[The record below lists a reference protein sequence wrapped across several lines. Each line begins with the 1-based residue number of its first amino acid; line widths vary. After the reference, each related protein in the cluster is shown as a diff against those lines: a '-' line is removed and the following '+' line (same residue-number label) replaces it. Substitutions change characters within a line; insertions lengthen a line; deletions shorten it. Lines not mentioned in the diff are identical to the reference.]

1 MSTIMPRPW
10 PLWLPRSRV
19 PPSGV
24 TRRCFSATKGS
35 VVGVP
40 ASSSAQPDGIGVFHR
55 EATESLPMAT
65 VVVAMSSTNGAWRP
79 AGAANEIGLVVR
91 ARLLDARLHRP
102 GGDVVAEALLP
113 VEETGGHLVTHDRR
127 LGVHTDIA
135 GLPQLVVAREHAD
148 PVRVDTAQVGAHHEP
163 GRHFGDRAR
172 HLHGDERGDDELME
186 SGVADEDR

>member
-1 MSTIMPRPW
+1 
-10 PLWLPRSRV
+10 
-19 PPSGV
+19 
-24 TRRCFSATKGS
+24 
-35 VVGVP
+35 
-40 ASSSAQPDGIGVFHR
+40 
-55 EATESLPMAT
+55 MAT

-79 AGAANEIGLVVR
+79 AGERDRIGREHGLAAERRHHRHVGRVRHAEPDHVVLERHHRVVGGSAVVSRVADGDHAQAIR
-91 ARLLDARLHRP
+91 ARFLDARLHRP

-163 GRHFGDRAR
+163 GRHLGDRAR
-172 HLHGDERGDDELME
+172 HLHGDERGDEELLE
-186 SGVADEDR
+186 PGVADEDR